1 MKLWLLFLVKFHFQT
16 LFANNLQGGEN
27 SANLVALL
35 TEEMT
40 AAM

>member
-1 MKLWLLFLVKFHFQT
+1 VKLGKQFNFQT
-16 LFANNLQGGEN
+16 LFTNNIQGGEN

-40 AAM
+40 AAMCAV